1 MAVGAGYY
9 ESEHRT
15 RGIHYADTRTRA
27 ERLPRG
33 HGGAGRRATQRT
45 RHVERPALEDGD
57 APMYPDSVQ
66 KPHAPLWVAAQVPF
80 QSVQPLPTGTC
91 WSPLATSAIG
101 RDHPAKAPQPIR
113 SPGRDVCRGRARRG
127 PDAARVSHGVAED
140 RSYQSDQAFIEFVGS
155 FRIGAHGNEWRLPRH
170 LHSLGRTPGPH
181 RLLMSRRFGSWFVLT
196 WPPTTSPPPTLA
208 MLGVEPAVGN
218 YAVDGDEA
226 ARHPAH
232 RLRTDR

>member
-9 ESEHRT
+9 ESEHPT
-15 RGIHYADTRTRA
+15 RGIHNADTRTRA
-27 ERLPRG
+27 ERPPRG

-57 APMYPDSVQ
+57 APMDPDSVQ

-80 QSVQPLPTGTC
+80 LSVQPLSTGTC
-91 WSPLATSAIG
+91 WSSWAMSAIG
-101 RDHPAKAPQPIR
+101 RDHPARR
-113 SPGRDVCRGRARRG
+113 SIAWTRCVPRRARRG

-140 RSYQSDQAFIEFVGS
+140 RCCQSDEAFIEFVGS
-155 FRIGAHGNEWRLPRH
+155 FRIGAHRNEWRIPRH
-170 LHSLGRTPGPH
+170 LHSLGRTLGPH

-196 WPPTTSPPPTLA
+196 WRPTTSPPPTLA
-208 MLGVEPAVGN
+208 MLGVETAVGN